1 MISQYKIVLLLV
13 FATFSVSTSPILAR
27 LLSEVP
33 AVGISFWRMAIGAT
47 ILWIYSNFKS
57 TASLS
62 TKNRN
67 YTILGG
73 IFLGIHFQF
82 FFESIKLTTIAN
94 ATFLGTLAPL
104 FTLVLEKFWLKRR
117 IKKNMIFALA
127 IIFTGSIIIIS
138 DQFDASSNYTVGNLY
153 ALICSFWIALAFM
166 ISENVRK
173 EAGTVAFSRTLFAS
187 AAITLMMISFYT
199 GESLIGYS
207 KMDYFGL
214 FLLGLIP
221 TVFGHSTF
229 YFALRY
235 LQPTI
240 VASFPLGEPIIASV
254 IAYFLF
260 SEAVGFSIILGGIL
274 TILGLL
280 TLVKLKK
287 T

>member
-1 MISQYKIVLLLV
+1 LISQYRMVLLLV
-13 FATFSVSTSPILAR
+13 AATFAISTSPILAR
-27 LLSEVP
+27 ILSDVP
-33 AVGISFWRMAIGAT
+33 AVGISFWRMAIGAI
-47 ILWIYSNFKS
+47 ILWLYSKIKP

-104 FTLVLEKFWLKRR
+104 FTLFLEKFWLKRR
-117 IKKNMIFALA
+117 IQKNMIFALA
-127 IIFTGSIIIIS
+127 IIFTGSIIIVS
-138 DQFDASSNYTVGNLY
+138 DQFDSSSNYSLGNLY

-173 EAGTVAFSRTLFAS
+173 EAGTVAFSRLLFAA
-187 AAITLMMISFYT
+187 AAITLMIISLYT

-207 KMDYFGL
+207 RMDYFGL

-235 LQPTI
+235 IQPTI

-260 SEAVGFSIILGGIL
+260 SEAVGMAIVFGGAL
-274 TILGLL
+274 TITGLFI
-280 TLVKLKK
+280 LVKLKK
-287 T
+287 

>member
-1 MISQYKIVLLLV
+1 MVLLLV

-47 ILWIYSNFKS
+47 ILWIYSNFKP
-57 TASLS
+57 TESLS
-62 TKNRN
+62 TKNKN

-104 FTLVLEKFWLKRR
+104 FTLFLEKFWLKRR

>member
-47 ILWIYSNFKS
+47 ILWIYSNFKP

-104 FTLVLEKFWLKRR
+104 FTLFLEKFWLKRR

-138 DQFDASSNYTVGNLY
+138 DQFDVSSNYTVGNLY